1 MKTLPSP
8 QMSNSLA
15 TVTAVQLRQAIAI
28 KEQIEAL
35 ETELATIFGAGP
47 ASVTTKAAPA
57 GKRTM
62 SAAGRA
68 RVAAAQR
75 ARWAR
80 QKGSAPQALEAPK
93 PKRKISPEARQRMV
107 AGAKARW
114 AKNQARKAASAKA

>member
-1 MKTLPSP
+1 
-8 QMSNSLA
+8 MSNSLVA
-15 TVTAVQLRQAIAI
+15 VTAVQLRQAIAI

-35 ETELATIFGAGP
+35 ETELAAILGGGP
-47 ASVTTKAAPA
+47 SSVTTKSAPA

-93 PKRKISPEARQRMV
+93 HKRKISPEARQRMV

>member
-1 MKTLPSP
+1 
-8 QMSNSLA
+8 MSNSLA
-15 TVTAVQLRQAIAI
+15 TVTAVQLRQASAI

-35 ETELATIFGAGP
+35 ETELAAIFGAGP
-47 ASVTTKAAPA
+47 ATVTPEAART

-80 QKGSAPQALEAPK
+80 QKGAAPQAVEAPK
-93 PKRKISPEARQRMV
+93 HKRQISPEGRQRMV

>member
-1 MKTLPSP
+1 
-8 QMSNSLA
+8 MSNSLVA
-15 TVTAVQLRQAIAI
+15 VTAVQLRQAIAI

-35 ETELATIFGAGP
+35 ETELAAILGGGP
-47 ASVTTKAAPA
+47 SSVTTKSAPA

-93 PKRKISPEARQRMV
+93 HKRKISPEARQRMV

-114 AKNQARKAASAKA
+114 AKNQARKAASAKT

>member
-1 MKTLPSP
+1 
-8 QMSNSLA
+8 MSNSLA

-35 ETELATIFGAGP
+35 ETELAAIFGAGP
-47 ASVTTKAAPA
+47 ATVTPEAAPT

-80 QKGSAPQALEAPK
+80 QKGAAPQAVEAPK
-93 PKRKISPEARQRMV
+93 HKRQISPEGRQRMV